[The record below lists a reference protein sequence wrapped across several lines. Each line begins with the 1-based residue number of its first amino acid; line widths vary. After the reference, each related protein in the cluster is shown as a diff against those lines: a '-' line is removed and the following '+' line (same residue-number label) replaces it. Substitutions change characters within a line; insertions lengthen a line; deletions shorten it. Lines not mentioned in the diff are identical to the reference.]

1 MSPKKITDADKLEIV
16 DLYRQSGETTASLA
30 IRYGVSNSTISRL
43 LKTSIHE
50 DEYELLIQQKR
61 GAKAGSEES
70 LVAIAGADG
79 QPFDEPILISPVAS
93 GIAVDSNFGEA
104 GLEESNIRSPEI
116 VAETSID
123 PPEIPSLQ
131 TQENLFDVESKTIAA
146 STQRERD
153 FEAKS
158 PPQSAVAVRES
169 SVSQLP
175 TASMTDEQS
184 ASKRLVR
191 RRSSARLDDVTPALV
206 SAETSPTT
214 DFDRS
219 EVENSARV
227 TTPANLS
234 TNDLRDSTV
243 EIVPSTAKS
252 IRTRV
257 SQMPV
262 LRGVVGNRDDYF
274 AESVA
279 PTASEAPRELSE
291 NSGIDRDKTGGKL
304 FEEEIEED
312 VEDVN
317 VLAAMFGEE
326 IAEGDDEDDEDDDW
340 EEESVSIDGFSDR
353 DLLLTGDRSHLQVT
367 PLSQATLPRTCYIVI
382 DKFAELIVRPLKDFA
397 ELGQIP
403 GEEIQQRTLPIF
415 DNHRV
420 AKRFSN
426 QRTQR
431 VIKVPDS
438 RVFQKTIGHLRS
450 KGIARLLVDG
460 NIYSLN

>member
-30 IRYGVSNSTISRL
+30 VRYGVSNSTISRL
-43 LKTSIHE
+43 LKTSIPE

-61 GAKAGSEES
+61 GSKAGSEEDS
-70 LVAIAGADG
+70 LVATAGAEE
-79 QPFDEPILISPVAS
+79 PSDEPIMTAPVAS
-93 GIAVDSNFGEA
+93 VTALESNLGEA
-104 GLEESNIRSPEI
+104 GLAEDDIQLPAI
-116 VAETSID
+116 VAETSIELQ
-123 PPEIPSLQ
+123 EIQSSQP
-131 TQENLFDVESKTIAA
+131 QENFFDIESKTVATA
-146 STQRERD
+146 TQRDRD
-153 FEAKS
+153 FEDKS
-158 PPQSAVAVRES
+158 PPQATVAVRQS
-169 SVSQLP
+169 TQPP
-175 TASMTDEQS
+175 TASMTEEQS

-191 RRSSARLDDVTPALV
+191 RRSSARLDDPTPALV
-206 SAETSPTT
+206 NAEIGSTT

-219 EVENSARV
+219 ELENLARV
-227 TTPANLS
+227 STPATLPTS
-234 TNDLRDSTV
+234 DSLDPTI
-243 EIVPSTAKS
+243 EIAPSALKRM
-252 IRTRV
+252 RTR
-257 SQMPV
+257 SPQMPV
-262 LRGVVGNRDDYF
+262 LREVAGDRDDYF
-274 AESVA
+274 TESVA
-279 PTASEAPRELSE
+279 PTPITAPRVLAET
-291 NSGIDRDKTGGKL
+291 SGIERDNTGSKL
-304 FEEEIEED
+304 FEDEVEED

-317 VLAAMFGEE
+317 ALAAMFGEE
-326 IAEGDDEDDEDDDW
+326 IAEGDDDEDDEDDDW
-340 EEESVSIDGFSDR
+340 EEESVSIDGSRDR
-353 DLLLTGDRSHLQVT
+353 DLLLTGDRSHIQVT